1 MNRFPSHRPKVSD
14 VGYWDTVFSHSVDRT
29 WKVNQPQSVTVQR
42 GTPFDDFYRVRHVN
56 HETNKKTSKLFYGES
71 AHFEVQRYVE
81 DLGFVSA
88 YAMNL

>member
-14 VGYWDTVFSHSVDRT
+14 VEYWDTLLAHHVDRT
-29 WKVNQPQSVTVQR
+29 WKINQPQTVTVER
-42 GTPFDDFYRVRHVN
+42 GEPFDEFYRVRHVN

>member
-1 MNRFPSHRPKVSD
+1 MNRFPSRRPKVSE
-14 VGYWDTVFSHSVDRT
+14 VKNWCIVFSHSVDRT
-29 WKVNQPQSVTVQR
+29 WKVNQPQSVTVER